1 MTVLDQLL
9 EELRT
14 EGGPIRSTDL
24 ARRIGVSEPA
34 LEGMIGVL
42 AAKGVLSTPSD
53 STHGESVAC
62 SGVTCG
68 TTCVGLDECPFI
80 AVLPMSYTLV
90 EDTRVLLP
98 RRSVE

>member
-24 ARRIGVSEPA
+24 ARRIGVSGPA

-42 AAKGVLSTPSD
+42 AAKGVLRAPSD
-53 STHGESVAC
+53 STHGDSIAC
-62 SGVTCG
+62 SGVACG

-80 AVLPMSYTLV
+80 VVLPMSYTLP
-90 EDTRVLLP
+90 EDDPVLLP